1 MTATSTQRRLTRI
14 LSMVPWV
21 IAHPYPRVSEVMERF
36 GYRTESQ
43 LAADLALLFVCGVPG
58 YGPGDLMVAFID
70 DDQVILDMAD
80 YFARPLRLTPPEAL
94 GLLSAGMAV
103 AGTSHANAALAR
115 AVEKLASTVLPEA
128 SGAIGAE
135 LPAEPEHLP
144 TLRRAAD
151 EGRVVGITYL
161 AVGTN
166 RTTTRD
172 VEPLMVYASMGKWY
186 LSARCRL
193 AEDLRTFR
201 VDRVRSLEE
210 RQDFFDRP
218 DDVEHPDIGFT
229 ASADAVY
236 AILALGPGARWVAEY
251 YPVDIIRDRKR
262 ELLVRF
268 AMSDPRVAARLLV
281 RLGRHAQLLDG
292 DEVAREVSRLRKAIL
307 ARYGETS

>member
-1 MTATSTQRRLTRI
+1 
-14 LSMVPWV
+14 MVPWV

-36 GYRTESQ
+36 EYRTEAQ

-70 DDQVILDMAD
+70 ADRVILDMAD
-80 YFARPLRLTPPEAL
+80 YFARPLRLTPPAAR
-94 GLLSAGMAV
+94 GLLSPRMAV
-103 AGTSHANAALAR
+103 AGTSQATPALAR
-115 AVEKLASTVLPEA
+115 AVDKLAATVLPEA
-128 SGAIGAE
+128 AGAIGAE
-135 LPAEPEHLP
+135 LPDEPEHLAA
-144 TLRRAAD
+144 LRRAAD
-151 EGRVVGITYL
+151 RGRVVGITYL

-172 VEPLMVYASMGKWY
+172 VEPLMVHASMGRWY
-186 LSARCRL
+186 LSARCQL

-201 VDRVRSLEE
+201 VDRIRSLEE

-218 DDVEHPDIGFT
+218 KGIGRPDIGFT

-251 YPVDIIRDRKR
+251 YPVDVIRDSER
-262 ELLVRF
+262 ETLVRF

-281 RLGRHAQLLDG
+281 RLGKHARLVEG
-292 DEVAREVSRLRKAIL
+292 DEVAREVSRLRQAIL
-307 ARYGETS
+307 ARYGEA